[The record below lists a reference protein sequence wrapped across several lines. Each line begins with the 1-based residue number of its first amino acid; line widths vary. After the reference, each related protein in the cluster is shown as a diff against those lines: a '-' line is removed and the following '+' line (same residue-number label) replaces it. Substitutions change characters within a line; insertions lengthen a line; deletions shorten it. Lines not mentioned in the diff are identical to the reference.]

1 MVLGRVVHYA
11 VDAVLLSTVVAGV
24 RRSSGFT
31 SAPSPSPHLTLLTFA
46 PRPDHRPDPSI
57 ISDPTARSVA
67 ESFLGVGE
75 TIFDMIQATAVNSSY
90 FKRDAKSSR

>member
-31 SAPSPSPHLTLLTFA
+31 
-46 PRPDHRPDPSI
+46 
-57 ISDPTARSVA
+57 
-67 ESFLGVGE
+67 
-75 TIFDMIQATAVNSSY
+75 
-90 FKRDAKSSR
+90 